1 MISIAQTM
9 FSALFFA
16 WISFHA
22 RGSFGST
29 KKFSGGGWAALA
41 WRARPAA
48 IASAKSRSRNDIPAI
63 ISGFNCLSRECC
75 NRIHMCVRSLTS
87 HNLHSQ
93 ILPQQVCVEP
103 EIQWSRSQALHRLCC
118 RPIACALSQAAPIVA
133 TWLSTPVPARV

>member
-1 MISIAQTM
+1 VISIAQTM

-63 ISGFNCLSRECC
+63 ISGSTVYPG
-75 NRIHMCVRSLTS
+75 NRIHMCVRSPTS

-93 ILPQQVCVEP
+93 TLPQQVCVEP
-103 EIQWSRSQALHRLCC
+103 EIQWSRPQALHRLCC
-118 RPIACALSQAAPIVA
+118 RPIACMRTQPGRADSSYVA
-133 TWLSTPVPARV
+133 EHPSARV